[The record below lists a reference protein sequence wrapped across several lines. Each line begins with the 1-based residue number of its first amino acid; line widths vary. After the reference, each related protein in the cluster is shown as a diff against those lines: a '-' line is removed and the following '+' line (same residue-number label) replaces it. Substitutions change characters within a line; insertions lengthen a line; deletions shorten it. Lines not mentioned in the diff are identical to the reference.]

1 MIKFIDIN
9 RSKPYKIFLDIY
21 KTALSA
27 NQKYIE
33 AASIS
38 SFSKRYNEVRSRYV
52 NIKYIKNDNWI
63 FFTNYDSPKNEEF
76 LNHKQIS
83 CIFFWNEL
91 NIQIRLKAKIKKL
104 SKTHSD
110 NHFKERSIEKNALAI
125 CSNQS
130 REIAS
135 YASMIKKYNDVINS
149 DLNLRKRPDH
159 WGGYRLTPNKFE
171 FWQGRSNRLHDRLL
185 YQMQQDAW
193 TRARLAP

>member
-159 WGGYRLTPNKFE
+159 WGGYKFKPYYFE
-171 FWQGRSNRLHDRLL
+171 FWEGNN
-185 YQMQQDAW
+185 
-193 TRARLAP
+193 ARLNKRQVFKKKNKLWIESYLQP